1 MSLVDE
7 TDWLE
12 VLNGLLEVGNLG
24 GAEAFA
30 HTIDEPWQR
39 AEALCRVAKVLVK
52 VNDLEGARRVW
63 SEAVAVAR
71 DGEHC
76 IDIQDSLDCASVL
89 AEISLDM
96 LRAGEVAQ
104 AKGVAQS
111 IRNEWR
117 RNRALSIVA
126 RVEDELGR

>member
-1 MSLVDE
+1 MDE

-12 VLNGLLEVGNLG
+12 ILNDLLKVGDLG

-30 HTIDEPWQR
+30 QTVNEPWQR

-52 VNDLEGARRVW
+52 VNDHEGARRVW
-63 SEAVAVAR
+63 SEAVAVAQ
-71 DGEHC
+71 DGERS
-76 IDIQDSLDCASVL
+76 INIQDSLDCASVL
-89 AEISLDM
+89 AELSLDM
-96 LRAGEVAQ
+96 LRAGEVTQ

-111 IRNEWR
+111 IRNEWG

-126 RVEDELGR
+126 RVKDELGR